1 MIKMLLTIPGI
12 LDQSGL
18 TRINELLDRG
28 QFKDGKLTAGW
39 HAKLVKNNT
48 QLTGRDTTAKQATAI
63 LNNALQRNATF
74 ARATL
79 LRRMRPLLFSRYE
92 PGMEYGNHV
101 DDAIM
106 GSDRGFRTDISFTVF
121 LNDPNSYEGGEL
133 VMDSSVG
140 EQKFKLPAG
149 SAVVYPSTTLHR
161 VAPVTKGVRQVAVSW
176 VQSLVRS
183 ADQREIIYDIDQTRR
198 TLFEQNGKS
207 REFDLLTK
215 THANLL
221 RLWSEP

>member
-1 MIKMLLTIPGI
+1 MLITIPDVLNKAGLEKI
-12 LDQSGL
+12 NALLDQ
-18 TRINELLDRG
+18 G

-48 QLTGRDTTAKQATAI
+48 QLTGRDSAAKQATAQ
-63 LNNALQRNATF
+63 LTNSLQRNATF
-74 ARATL
+74 SRATL
-79 LRRMRPLLFSRYE
+79 LRRMRPLLFSRYN
-92 PGMEYGNHV
+92 PGMEYGSHV

-121 LNDPNSYEGGEL
+121 LNDPESYEGGEL
-133 VMDSSVG
+133 IMDSPIG

-149 SAVVYPSTTLHR
+149 SAIIYPSTTLHR

-176 VQSLVRS
+176 IQSLVRS
-183 ADQREIIYDIDQTRR
+183 AEKREIIYDIDQTRR
-198 TLFEQNGKS
+198 TLFERDGKS

>member
-1 MIKMLLTIPGI
+1 MLITIPDI
-12 LDQSGL
+12 LDQSKL
-18 TRINELLDRG
+18 IEINELLDQG

-48 QLTGRDTTAKQATAI
+48 QLSGRDKAAKQATA
-63 LNNALQRNATF
+63 LLTNALQRNPAF
-74 ARATL
+74 AHATL
-79 LRRMRPLLFSRYE
+79 LRQMRSLLFSRYE

-106 GSDRGFRTDISFTVF
+106 GSNRSFRTDISFTVF
-121 LNDPNSYEGGEL
+121 LSDPESYEGGEL
-133 VMDSSVG
+133 IMDSSVG
-140 EQKFKLPAG
+140 EQKFKLPSG
-149 SAVVYPSTTLHR
+149 SAVIYPSTTLHR
-161 VAPVTKGVRQVAVSW
+161 VAPVIKGVRQVAVSW
-176 VQSLVRS
+176 IQSLVRS
-183 ADQREIIYDIDQTRR
+183 AEQREIIYDVDNTRR
-198 TLFEQNGKS
+198 ALFEREGKS

>member
-1 MIKMLLTIPGI
+1 MLIILPDV
-12 LDQSGL
+12 LDQTNL
-18 TRINELLDRG
+18 ARINELLEQG

-48 QLTGRDTTAKQATAI
+48 QLSSKDKAAKQATA
-63 LNNALQRNATF
+63 LLTNALQRNSIF

-79 LRRMRPLLFSRYE
+79 LRRMRPLLFSRYQ

-106 GSDRGFRTDISFTVF
+106 GSDRGFRTDVSFTVF
-121 LNDPNSYEGGEL
+121 LNDPESYEGGEL

-161 VAPVTKGVRQVAVSW
+161 VAPVTQGVRQVAVSW
-176 VQSLVRS
+176 IQSLVRS
-183 ADQREIIYDIDQTRR
+183 AEHREIIYDIDNTRR
-198 TLFEQNGKS
+198 ALFERDGKN

-215 THANLL
+215 SHANLL

>member
-1 MIKMLLTIPGI
+1 MIEMLITIPDI
-12 LDQSGL
+12 LDQSKL
-18 TRINELLDRG
+18 IEINELLDQG

-48 QLTGRDTTAKQATAI
+48 QLSGRDKAAKQATA
-63 LNNALQRNATF
+63 LLTNALQRNPAF
-74 ARATL
+74 AHATL
-79 LRRMRPLLFSRYE
+79 LRQMRSLLFSRYE

-106 GSDRGFRTDISFTVF
+106 GSNRSFRTDISFTVF
-121 LNDPNSYEGGEL
+121 LSDPESYEGGEL
-133 VMDSSVG
+133 IMDSSVG
-140 EQKFKLPAG
+140 EQKFKLPSG
-149 SAVVYPSTTLHR
+149 SAVIYPSTTLHR
-161 VAPVTKGVRQVAVSW
+161 VAPVIKGVRQVAVSW
-176 VQSLVRS
+176 IQSLVRS
-183 ADQREIIYDIDQTRR
+183 AEQREIIYDVDNTRR
-198 TLFEQNGKS
+198 ALFEREGKS

>member
-1 MIKMLLTIPGI
+1 MLITIPDI
-12 LDQSGL
+12 LDPPGL
-18 TRINELLDRG
+18 TRINELLDQG

-48 QLTGRDTTAKQATAI
+48 QLSGRDKAAKQATA
-63 LNNALQRNATF
+63 LLTNTLQRNATF

-79 LRRMRPLLFSRYE
+79 LRQMRPLLFSRYE
-92 PGMEYGNHV
+92 PGMEYGSHV

-133 VMDSSVG
+133 IMDSSVG

-161 VAPVTKGVRQVAVSW
+161 VAPVTKGTRQVAVSW
-176 VQSLVRS
+176 IQSLVRS
-183 ADQREIIYDIDQTRR
+183 GERREIIYDIDTTRR
-198 TLFEQNGKS
+198 ALFERDGKS

>member
-1 MIKMLLTIPGI
+1 MLITIPDI
-12 LDQSGL
+12 LDQAGL
-18 TRINELLDRG
+18 VRINELLEQG

-48 QLTGRDTTAKQATAI
+48 QLSGRDKAAKQATAF
-63 LNNALQRNATF
+63 LTNALQRNPTF

-79 LRRMRPLLFSRYE
+79 LRRMRPLLFSRYQ

-106 GSDRGFRTDISFTVF
+106 GSDRGFRTDVSFTVF
-121 LNDPNSYEGGEL
+121 LNDPESYQGGEL
-133 VMDSSVG
+133 VMDSAVG
-140 EQKFKLPAG
+140 EQKFKLSAG

-161 VAPVTKGVRQVAVSW
+161 VAPVTEGTRQVAVSW
-176 VQSLVRS
+176 IQSLVRS
-183 ADQREIIYDIDQTRR
+183 AEHREIIYDIDTTRR
-198 TLFEQNGKS
+198 TLFERDGKS